1 MIVASTLV
9 ALPLL
14 AIALVARRFR
24 SDLEEAA
31 WRLMAIAMLVTPLA
45 SLLPKVDIGMRVPLL
60 TADPV
65 FPFRSQPE
73 LPTDAAFPIAGIV
86 YAVVALTLLARLVF
100 AANAARRLRRDARPF
115 GAAYVADALRVPVT
129 AGLLAPAIL
138 LPSDA
143 PSWTAEKLAAVLAH
157 ERAHV
162 ARRDPLWRFIGRA
175 AAALCWFHPLAWL
188 AAASLD
194 RIAEETADRE
204 AVAMTGDRHAYASV
218 ILGFVRTLTGTR
230 CRVLASGML
239 DGRALSPRIDA
250 ILEPPRT
257 RRSRLVTRLALA
269 LLVAGAI
276 FTTAMTKPDD
286 PPPPYAAQMQR
297 QQMSDEE
304 FFRLRDELRTRFR
317 EEVRGRTRA
326 FFRGAFRGFFR

>member
-9 ALPLL
+9 ALPLV

-31 WRLMAIAMLVTPLA
+31 WRLVALTMLVAPFAALV
-45 SLLPKVDIGMRVPLL
+45 PKIDIGWQLPLL
-60 TADPV
+60 SAEPA

-73 LPTDAAFPIAGIV
+73 LPTDAALPIAGSV
-86 YAVVALTLLARLVF
+86 YAVIALALLARLAI
-100 AANAARRLRRDARPF
+100 AANAARKLRRDARPF
-115 GAAYVADALRVPVT
+115 DDAYLAGALRVPVT

-143 PSWTAEKLAAVLAH
+143 PAWSAEKLAAVLAH

-175 AAALCWFHPLAWL
+175 AAALSWFHPLAWL
-188 AAASLD
+188 AAASLE

-204 AVAMTGDRHAYASV
+204 AVAMTGDRHAYADV
-218 ILGFVRTLTGTR
+218 ILEFVRTMTGNR
-230 CRVLASGML
+230 CRALASGML

-257 RRSRLVTRLALA
+257 RRSRAVTRVALA
-269 LLVAGAI
+269 LLVAAAL
-276 FTTAMTKPDD
+276 FTTGMTTQDD
-286 PPPPYAAQMQR
+286 PPSRAAQLQHR
-297 QQMSDEE
+297 RMSDEQ
-304 FFRLRDELRTRFR
+304 FFRLRDELRARFR
-317 EEVRGRTRA
+317 EATREKTRA
-326 FFRGAFRGFFR
+326 FFRGLFRH